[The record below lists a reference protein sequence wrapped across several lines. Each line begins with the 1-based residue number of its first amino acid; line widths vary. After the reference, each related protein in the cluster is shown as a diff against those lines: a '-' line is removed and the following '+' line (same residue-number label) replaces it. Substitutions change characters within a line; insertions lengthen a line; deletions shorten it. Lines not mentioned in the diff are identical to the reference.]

1 MDIGDFCNDYC
12 LGDCHNC
19 NPCYGCEDY
28 VNNKCISNGG
38 CGVAGLEQDLMLNK
52 GGNLNER
59 NN

>member
-28 VNNKCISNGG
+28 VNNKCISNGA
-38 CGVAGLEQDLMLNK
+38 CRRENK
-52 GGNLNER
+52 NDN
-59 NN
+59 